1 MSFENAA
8 LSQAFT
14 HAVYQTSQ
22 HLFSA
27 CYIIQCFK
35 KTQEVKAIVKFQMTP
50 HLAQKAKKD

>member
-27 CYIIQCFK
+27 CYIISCFK

-50 HLAQKAKKD
+50 HLAQWKQ